1 MALGSQLTYLTEVV
15 PRRWGLAQRPM
26 TRFLLAAGVHLG
38 GCVWKVRKNPNRKLG
53 VQNRQGGQEEGGR
66 SSDWPLLLCLSCR
79 AQDSAC
85 SPARPLPLADAVYW
99 CTVVRRHSRFAYFT
113 LRQKNTKLFANC
125 HAITQR
131 PINSLQLANIPSQ
144 FAIRFNMTPCV

>member
-1 MALGSQLTYLTEVV
+1 M
-15 PRRWGLAQRPM
+15 
-26 TRFLLAAGVHLG
+26 
-38 GCVWKVRKNPNRKLG
+38 RKNPNRKLG

-66 SSDWPLLLCLSCR
+66 SSDWPLLLCLSRR
-79 AQDSAC
+79 AQDGVCIPLARP
-85 SPARPLPLADAVYW
+85 PARLCTVDQLALADDAVYW
-99 CTVVRRHSRFAYFT
+99 CTVVRRHSRFPYFT

-144 FAIRFNMTPCV
+144 FAIRFNMTPCVKANSARESLDIVVLVDTYLHLLLSI